1 MKRLRSFALMDLVQT
16 DDEEEL
22 EFFDA
27 RSTAGQSDST
37 FFSARN
43 HGSSRNSCSAAA
55 SNADAGSVAGCNF
68 TSRAAD
74 PTLDDPTSFQ
84 TESDVVTDE
93 AQPADLQGC
102 SLDLQDC
109 RVHEVSQCML
119 WGAEGSASQHVDCLT
134 VARRADHVLILR

>member
-1 MKRLRSFALMDLVQT
+1 MDIVPS
-16 DDEEEL
+16 DDEEGHEL

-55 SNADAGSVAGCNF
+55 SNADAGSVVGCNF

-74 PTLDDPTSFQ
+74 PSLDDPSAYQ
-84 TESDVVTDE
+84 TESDAVTDGMQE
-93 AQPADLQGC
+93 AADLQGC
-102 SLDLQDC
+102 NIEDC
-109 RVHEVSQCML
+109 EAPEVSQC
-119 WGAEGSASQHVDCLT
+119 
-134 VARRADHVLILR
+134 VAWV